1 MVSSFNRRRNE
12 AFTFWA
18 AIAQFIVAPAKSAG
32 WQQLAE
38 VFAFLASGCLVS
50 GQTTVEVNLRVMKAF
65 TFSVASGHF
74 IFAPAKSAG
83 WQQLAEVLVFLA
95 CALGCL
101 GSGQTTIVGGSL
113 IPGLAKTVIAEAP
126 FKFAKFKGAALDVLY
141 LALAGGLALV
151 GGLALAVVLAVVSV
165 LDSPD
170 ECIDDPVVSELG
182 FFNEGLV
189 DLVYWNDIIAVSNIP
204 EVVSSVLFGEVF
216 SVVDGKVDHV
226 VPLFIVNHQVAVL
239 VSMTHDLLNDAIV
252 VPILKFTDAG

>member
-18 AIAQFIVAPAKSAG
+18 AIAQFIVAPAKNAG

-101 GSGQTTIVGGSL
+101 GSGQTTI
-113 IPGLAKTVIAEAP
+113 
-126 FKFAKFKGAALDVLY
+126 
-141 LALAGGLALV
+141 V

-252 VPILKFTDAG
+252 VPILKFTDAR